1 MPCRPPEQPVRAA
14 RRPSGAESTINR
26 AFRLSAAFLA
36 AALLL
41 VVLLPARARA
51 QVGGTTD
58 IIIGTVTGPA
68 GAPLGGARV
77 QVTSVETGV
86 TRTKTTNDKGQYTL
100 LFPDGGGQYRI
111 AVQYLGYAPAQAAV
125 ARLADEDRL
134 VANFTMTATP
144 TVLDAV
150 TVQGARRPRPGGD
163 ERPTPGST
171 GRSLSGDEL
180 ARLPIDPSDPN
191 AIALLAPGVI
201 GLEATDTSAAGF
213 SIAGQA
219 PDQNRVTLDGL
230 SFDGVGVPQEAVRST
245 RVVTSTYDVARGQF
259 TGGVVQSTTRGGT
272 NALAGSFGYS
282 LRDPELQWT
291 GDEGDASG
299 FGQSITQHQLS
310 GGVGGPVIENRLFYF
325 VSGQLRRRL
334 NPLQSLTGADALTL
348 ERLGT
353 AADSAARFLDLLDGY
368 GLPSTVPAV
377 PADQRSDNY
386 STLAR
391 LDWQLGEDHS
401 LMLRGNYQGSQ
412 QDGFRTRALA
422 VPSYGGEQSGSGGG
436 ALATLSS
443 VFGTYLNE
451 LRASWSRDQRHGD
464 PYVFVP
470 EGQVRVA
477 SDLMDGTSGVST
489 VVFGGNPGLPTAG
502 TNSQLSVSN
511 ELSLLNFA
519 GHRYKLGGQL
529 DYRSFQTASSRNA
542 SGSYGYNSL
551 ADFAN
556 NDPASYTRTLSTTD
570 RRGTSLDAGAYLG
583 DTWRRGRALQLT
595 YGARVEYSAFLDQPA
610 YNAEV
615 ERLFDRRTDRLP
627 RELHVSPRV
636 GFSYTLGLPSAPTG
650 GGFGGGMAGGFG
662 GRGGGRGGGGG
673 GGDFGPG
680 GANVTV
686 IRGGIGE
693 FRGTVPT
700 QLFASAMDATG
711 LPSGTQQLV
720 CIGDAVPVPDWSAY
734 LTDPTAIPTRC
745 ADGGT
750 GRPVASRAPSVALFS
765 DDFGAPRAWRASL
778 GVQRRLSQTF
788 GLNLEASYA
797 LGTNLTGAR
806 DLNLRATPAFTLA
819 DEGGRPVY
827 VPASTIVPG
836 TGATSVLASREH
848 PQYAQVVETNSTLHS
863 RTVQLTAGLNGVLNR
878 SFLWNLSYSLSRSRD
893 QTGFAPGGGF
903 GGGGGVGGGRG
914 DFGAFGFGVGSS
926 TTGGDPNATEWG
938 TSDLERRHSVSG
950 SVSWFARPWLDV
962 TSVMRLTSGQP
973 FTPRVGGDIN
983 GDGSRND
990 RAFVFDPS
998 RTADSAVA
1006 SGMANLLADATGDVR
1021 SCLTAQLG
1029 RIAGRNQCRAGW
1041 SPSLDLQMNIRP
1053 NFGGSVGRRLTF
1065 MASFINPLAGMDLL
1079 LHGNDGLRG
1088 WGQPRRPDATLL
1100 YVRGFDAERRSYMYE
1115 VNQRFGDT
1123 QGSRTAL
1130 RNPFQVALQVRLQV
1144 GPDRQRELLMGRLG
1158 ALGGRAGSGGGLD
1171 ISSIIERVA
1180 PNPVS
1185 EILGRRDSLG
1195 LTEAQVVAL
1204 QAVADSLVARNAVI
1218 ADSLRV
1224 VVERAGGQ
1232 GDLRTLFPRLQ
1243 PALQKVRDNYVAAI
1257 GESRALLTP
1266 EQWER
1271 LPESL
1276 RNPSL
1281 QQRGPVRPATIPPGD
1296 RRRPPES

>member
-1 MPCRPPEQPVRAA
+1 MIGFSRESAVLIVATLFLSALIPVRAQ
-14 RRPSGAESTINR
+14 
-26 AFRLSAAFLA
+26 
-36 AALLL
+36 
-41 VVLLPARARA
+41 A
-51 QVGGTTD
+51 QVGGSTD
-58 IIIGTVTGPA
+58 IIIGTVSGPA
-68 GAPLGGARV
+68 GAPLAGARV

-100 LFPDGGGQYRI
+100 LFPDGGGQYRV
-111 AVQYLGYAPAQAAV
+111 AVQYLGYAPAQASV
-125 ARLADEDRL
+125 ARLAEEDRL

-150 TVQGARRPRPGGD
+150 TVQGARARPRPGGD

-171 GRSLSGDEL
+171 GRSMSGDEL

-201 GLEATDTSAAGF
+201 GLEASDTSASGF

-219 PDQNRVTLDGL
+219 PDQNKVTLDGL

-272 NALAGSFGYS
+272 NSVAGSFNYS

-291 GDEGDASG
+291 GDEGDAGG
-299 FGQSITQHQLS
+299 FAQSITQHQLS
-310 GGVGGPVIENRLFYF
+310 GGVGGPIVENKLFYF

-353 AADSAARFLDLLDGY
+353 AADSAARFLDLLGGY

-377 PADQRSDNY
+377 PADQRADNY
-386 STLAR
+386 SALAR
-391 LDWQLGEDHS
+391 MDWQLGEDHS
-401 LMLRGNYQGSQ
+401 LMVRGNYQGSQ

-443 VFGTYLNE
+443 VFGSYLNE
-451 LRASWSRDQRHGD
+451 LRASWSRDERHGD
-464 PYVFVP
+464 PYVLVP

-477 SDLMDGTSGVST
+477 SDLTDGTSGVST
-489 VVFGGNPGLPTAG
+489 IAFGGNPGLPTAG
-502 TNSQLSVSN
+502 TNSQLSISD
-511 ELSLLNFA
+511 ELSFLNFA
-519 GHRYKLGGQL
+519 GHRYKLGGQV
-529 DYRSFQTASSRNA
+529 DYRSFQTATSRNA

-551 ADFAN
+551 VDFAN

-570 RRGTSLDAGAYLG
+570 RQGTSLDAGVYLG

-595 YGARVEYSAFLDQPA
+595 YGARLEYSAFLDQPA

-636 GFSYTLGLPSAPTG
+636 GFSWTLGLPTAPAA
-650 GGFGGGMAGGFG
+650 GGFGGGFAGGFG

-673 GGDFGPG
+673 GDFGPG
-680 GANVTV
+680 GSNVTV

-734 LTDPTAIPTRC
+734 LTNPSAIPSRC

-750 GRPVASRAPSVALFS
+750 GLPVASRAPSVAVFS

-778 GVQRRLSQTF
+778 GVQRRISQTF
-788 GLNLEASYA
+788 GLNVEASYA

-806 DLNLRATPAFTLA
+806 DLNLRSTPAFTLG

-827 VPASTIVPG
+827 VPSATIVPS
-836 TGATSVLASREH
+836 TGATSVLASRAH
-848 PQYAQVVETNSTLHS
+848 SDYAQVVETNSALHS
-863 RTVQLTAGLNGVLNR
+863 RTVQATAGLNGVLNR
-878 SFLWNLSYSLSRSRD
+878 SFLWNLSYSFTRSRD

-903 GGGGGVGGGRG
+903 GGGGGGGGAG
-914 DFGAFGFGVGSS
+914 FGAFGFGVGSS

-962 TSVMRLTSGQP
+962 TSVVRLTSGQP
-973 FTPRVGGDIN
+973 YTPRVGGDIN

-990 RAFVFDPS
+990 RAFIFDPL
-998 RTADSAVA
+998 RAADSAVA
-1006 SGMANLLADATGDVR
+1006 SGMASLLADASGDVR

-1029 RIAGRNQCRAGW
+1029 QIAGRNQCRAGW
-1041 SPSLDLQMNIRP
+1041 SPSFDLQMNVRP
-1053 NFGGSVGRRLTF
+1053 DFGGMVGRRLTF
-1065 MASFINPLAGMDLL
+1065 MASFINPLAGMDML

-1100 YVRGFDAERRSYMYE
+1100 YVRGFDADRRSYNYE

-1123 QGSRTAL
+1123 QGARTAL
-1130 RNPFQVALQVRLQV
+1130 RNPFQIALQMRLQV

-1158 ALGGRAGSGGGLD
+1158 AIGGRGGSGGGGLD

-1185 EILGRRDSLG
+1185 EILDRRDSLN
-1195 LTEAQVVAL
+1195 LTEAQIVAL
-1204 QAVADSLVARNAVI
+1204 QVVSDSLVARNELI
-1218 ADSLRV
+1218 ADSLRA
-1224 VVERAGGQ
+1224 VVEGTGGQ

-1257 GESRALLTP
+1257 GEARVLLTP

-1281 QQRGPVRPATIPPGD
+1281 QQRGPGGQRPVPPGG
-1296 RRRPPES
+1296 RGGPPEP